1 MAHCLPPTGL
11 CQRQKNQGADEAQES
26 VRGEP
31 SLVIVPFIGNLDTI
45 SIPTTSSTPPLNRRR
60 GRRRGITR
68 SMIAP
73 PSPVSR
79 HPLTLY
85 WGTHGRAR
93 EPHRPAPVSSMHGHT
108 LSRPQSFCSSTLPI
122 AILSKNT
129 LLFIFETPQH
139 RSFYCIQTCL
149 TLALSKALLCRGI
162 VLFVK

>member
-45 SIPTTSSTPPLNRRR
+45 SIPRTSSTPPLSRRR

-68 SMIAP
+68 AMIAP

-108 LSRPQSFCSSTLPI
+108 LSRPQFFFLLQLFPLQIYLKIPHCFFLRPASIDFN
-122 AILSKNT
+122 AIS
-129 LLFIFETPQH
+129 
-139 RSFYCIQTCL
+139 
-149 TLALSKALLCRGI
+149 
-162 VLFVK
+162 

>member
-45 SIPTTSSTPPLNRRR
+45 SIPTTSSTPPLSRRR
-60 GRRRGITR
+60 GRRRGITWA
-68 SMIAP
+68 MIAP

-85 WGTHGRAR
+85 WGTHPRTGLESRTA
-93 EPHRPAPVSSMHGHT
+93 PH
-108 LSRPQSFCSSTLPI
+108 LSPQCT
-122 AILSKNT
+122 AILSPDLCFF
-129 LLFIFETPQH
+129 LLQLFQLQIYPKIPHCF
-139 RSFYCIQTCL
+139 FF
-149 TLALSKALLCRGI
+149 GI
-162 VLFVK
+162 HQYRISY

>member
-11 CQRQKNQGADEAQES
+11 CQRQKNQGADEAQDS

-45 SIPTTSSTPPLNRRR
+45 SIPRTSSTPPLSSRR
-60 GRRRGITR
+60 GRRRGITW

-85 WGTHGRAR
+85 WGTHGRTGLESRTA
-93 EPHRPAPVSSMHGHT
+93 PH
-108 LSRPQSFCSSTLPI
+108 LSPQCT
-122 AILSKNT
+122 AILSPD
-129 LLFIFETPQH
+129 LSFFSLRLFPLQIYPKIPHCIFLRPTSIEVYT
-139 RSFYCIQTCL
+139 
-149 TLALSKALLCRGI
+149 
-162 VLFVK
+162 

>member
-45 SIPTTSSTPPLNRRR
+45 SIPRTSSTPPLSRRR
-60 GRRRGITR
+60 GRRRGITW

-108 LSRPQSFCSSTLPI
+108 LSRPLFFFLQFFPLQIYPKIPHCIFLRPTSIEIPTEFKQVPLSLSQKLCSVE
-122 AILSKNT
+122 A
-129 LLFIFETPQH
+129 
-139 RSFYCIQTCL
+139 
-149 TLALSKALLCRGI
+149 
-162 VLFVK
+162 

>member
-45 SIPTTSSTPPLNRRR
+45 SIPRTSSTPPLSRRR

-68 SMIAP
+68 AMIAP

-108 LSRPQSFCSSTLPI
+108 LSRPLFFSSSILPV
-122 AILSKNT
+122 ANLSQNT
-129 LLFIFETPQH
+129 SLFIFDIHQ
-139 RSFYCIQTCL
+139 Y
-149 TLALSKALLCRGI
+149 
-162 VLFVK
+162 

>member
-11 CQRQKNQGADEAQES
+11 CQRQKNQGAEEAQES

-45 SIPTTSSTPPLNRRR
+45 SIPTTSSTPPLSSRR
-60 GRRRGITR
+60 GRRRGITW

-108 LSRPQSFCSSTLPI
+108 LSSLFLLQLFPLQIYPKIPHCIFLRSTSIEVSTEFKHVL
-122 AILSKNT
+122 LS
-129 LLFIFETPQH
+129 
-139 RSFYCIQTCL
+139 
-149 TLALSKALLCRGI
+149 LSQKLCT
-162 VLFVK
+162 VQA